1 MSTLRQ
7 AMKELLAEQPRSSLE
22 LSQLLSQSEKEVLDH
37 LSHLARAPGP
47 GRRFQ
52 IIPAVCKNCGF
63 VFRKRDRLTRPS
75 RCPLCQHQS
84 ISRPRF
90 ALVEEVNVGEGQGVF
105 RSLLP
110 SPHTPYQPCTGIGGG
125 GLGEGVRAFSP

>member
-1 MSTLRQ
+1 MNTPRQ

-37 LSHLARAPGP
+37 LAHLARAPDP
-47 GRRFQ
+47 GRRFH

-63 VFRKRDRLTRPS
+63 VFKKRERLTRPG
-75 RCPLCQHQS
+75 RCPRCQHES

-90 ALVEEVNVGEGQGVF
+90 ELVEVK
-105 RSLLP
+105 
-110 SPHTPYQPCTGIGGG
+110 
-125 GLGEGVRAFSP
+125 

>member
-37 LSHLARAPGP
+37 LSHLARAPGQ
-47 GRRFQ
+47 GKRFQ
-52 IIPAVCKNCGF
+52 ITPAVCKKCGF
-63 VFRKRDRLTRPS
+63 VFKKRGRLTRPS

-90 ALVEEVNVGEGQGVF
+90 ALVGK
-105 RSLLP
+105 
-110 SPHTPYQPCTGIGGG
+110 
-125 GLGEGVRAFSP
+125 

>member
-1 MSTLRQ
+1 MSTVRQ

-22 LSQLLSQSEKEVLDH
+22 LSQLLSQSEKQVLDH

-63 VFRKRDRLTRPS
+63 IFRKRDRLTRPQ
-75 RCPLCQHQS
+75 PLPPVPAPDHQPPALRLGGT
-84 ISRPRF
+84 ITPWRF
-90 ALVEEVNVGEGQGVF
+90 GVMQIPT
-105 RSLLP
+105 R
-110 SPHTPYQPCTGIGGG
+110 I
-125 GLGEGVRAFSP
+125 